1 VTLVLLSKS
10 RCVAHD
16 QRTLKSNNLVTFPIR
31 KQTPP
36 AAMYHENIKPMK
48 TTYAY
53 TKIVLLLLG
62 AAMFTLA
69 SARADTYSWTNFQ
82 SDIAGVAQHTDP
94 NLVNPWGMA
103 ASSNGTNGIIWV
115 SDNGTGVSTLY
126 HQDGTALSLVVTI
139 PTAKQNRG
147 TGNPTGVV
155 SNTTQSF
162 PVTKNGTSAPARFI
176 FVSEDGSISGWN
188 PTVDPTNAIIAV
200 DNGTNR
206 GVDHAVY
213 KSATLGVANNH
224 NFLYASNFHTGKV
237 ETYDESFHQVTPNGF
252 TDPNLPAGYA
262 PFGIRNFNGE
272 IFVTYAKQDHAK
284 HDDVPGPGFGFVNVF
299 DTSGN
304 FLRRLVSNGN
314 LNAPWGLAL
323 VDNELWVGNF
333 GDGLINVYDPMTGN
347 FIETLMRADGTPLQF
362 DGLWDLLPLGNGVYF
377 TAGIADEAH
386 GLFGLITED

>member
-1 VTLVLLSKS
+1 
-10 RCVAHD
+10 
-16 QRTLKSNNLVTFPIR
+16 
-31 KQTPP
+31 
-36 AAMYHENIKPMK
+36 MK
-48 TTYAY
+48 TTSAY
-53 TKIVLLLLG
+53 TKFGLLLVA
-62 AAMFTLA
+62 AAMFTAA

-82 SDIAGVAQHTDP
+82 SDIAGVAQHVDP
-94 NLVNPWGMA
+94 
-103 ASSNGTNGIIWV
+103 
-115 SDNGTGVSTLY
+115 TLY

-155 SNTTQSF
+155 FNNTTFFQ
-162 PVTKNGTSAPARFI
+162 VTKNGNSAPAFFI
-176 FVSEDGSISGWN
+176 FVGEDGSISGWN

-206 GVDHAVY
+206 GVNHAVY
-213 KSATLGVANNH
+213 KSATLGMANGH
-224 NFLYASNFHTGKV
+224 NFLFVSNFHTGQV
-237 ETYDESFHQVTPNGF
+237 ETYDENFHQVNPNGF
-252 TDPNLPAGYA
+252 VDPNLPAGYA

-323 VDNELWVGNF
+323 VDGELWVGNF
-333 GDGLINVYDPMTGN
+333 GDGLINVYDPTTPET

-362 DGLWDLLPLGNGVYF
+362 DGLWDLLPLGSGVYF

-386 GLFGLITED
+386 GLFGLITEDP